1 MITTYKNSRNRRKA
15 RVRSKI
21 KGTSECPRLSV
32 FRSHTSIYAQLID
45 DVKGTTL
52 VSSND
57 RKTDGSKD
65 SKRTDK
71 AREVGRL
78 LAQLAKKQGITRI
91 VFDRNGYKYHGRVK
105 ALADGARE
113 EGLQF

>member
-15 RVRSKI
+15 RVRAKI

-32 FRSHTSIYAQLID
+32 FRSHSGIYAQLID
-45 DVKGTTL
+45 DTTGNTL

-57 RKTDGSKD
+57 RNIEKKE

-71 AREVGRL
+71 AREVGRA
-78 LAQLAKKQGITRI
+78 LAQLAKKQGIERI